1 MHHPQETLIM
11 SAGLGKQQIGDGDA
25 REAATQKPSAG
36 FQGKEVETWWRKN
49 WQFLRSN

>member
-25 REAATQKPSAG
+25 REAATQKPSARS
-36 FQGKEVETWWRKN
+36 KEGSETWWRKN

>member
-25 REAATQKPSAG
+25 REAATQKPSARS
-36 FQGKEVETWWRKN
+36 KEKKLDEERTGN
-49 WQFLRSN
+49 F